1 MENKNKMKFQKTQ
14 GQIKITSKYIKL
26 YPVFGVLLKQVLLP
40 GPERLNFVIILPN
53 VKQFLIRNQK
63 G

>member
-1 MENKNKMKFQKTQ
+1 MENKNKTKFQKTL
-14 GQIKITSKYIKL
+14 GQIKITNKYIKL

-53 VKQFLIRNQK
+53 GKQFLIRNQK